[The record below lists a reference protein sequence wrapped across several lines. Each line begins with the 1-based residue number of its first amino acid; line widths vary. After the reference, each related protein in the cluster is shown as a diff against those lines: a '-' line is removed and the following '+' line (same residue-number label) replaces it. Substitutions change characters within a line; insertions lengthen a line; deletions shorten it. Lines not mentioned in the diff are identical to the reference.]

1 MQTEQIPSDG
11 LPIWDKPLLPE
22 NSTII
27 VLVDEENYDFG
38 GTVQNAYRLE
48 LDRIA
53 SNNALQ
59 GSTSVLYSAGA
70 DISIP
75 TGTVVPAYV
84 ESFDPHLTKRAQ
96 ASSNTTKAQFLIIGR
111 TQNVDDSYD
120 IQSSGFHKFTED
132 HTYEVGQVYYLSDSA
147 PGGVTTDAPTGAL
160 VQKLFTVI
168 DKKTIQI
175 NIEG

>member
-1 MQTEQIPSDG
+1 MEQVASDALPTWEAPS
-11 LPIWDKPLLPE
+11 LPANAKL
-22 NSTII
+22 II
-27 VLVDEENYDFG
+27 LVDEMNYDFG
-38 GTVQNAYRLE
+38 GTIQNAYKLD

-53 SNNALQ
+53 ANNLRQ
-59 GSTSVLYSAGA
+59 GNTTVLYSEGA

-75 TGTVVPAYV
+75 AGKVVPAYV

-96 ASSNTTKAQFLIIGR
+96 ASSETTKAQFLILGR

-120 IQSSGFHKFTED
+120 VQSSGFIKFASD

-147 PGGVTTDAPTGAL
+147 PGGVTTDAPDGSY

-168 DKKTIQI
+168 DSKTLQVSLG
-175 NIEG
+175 E